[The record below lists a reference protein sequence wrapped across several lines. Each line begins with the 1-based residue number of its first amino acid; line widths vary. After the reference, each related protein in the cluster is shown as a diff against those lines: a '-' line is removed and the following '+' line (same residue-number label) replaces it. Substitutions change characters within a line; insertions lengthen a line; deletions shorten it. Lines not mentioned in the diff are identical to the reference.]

1 MQIAL
6 RISFLMAID
15 IGTILVDLFFL
26 VLLARIA
33 GLVCEAVKI
42 PAVIGEILMGMAIS
56 NIIIGGVSIFSFLQL
71 SSEANFPIFQ
81 IFADLGVIFLLF
93 TVGLVT
99 PFSELRKIGRTA
111 ALVATFGVILPFFA
125 GFAIIAVFNGG
136 LLEGLFMG
144 AAMTA
149 TSVGITARVVK
160 DLGVIDSIEA
170 KVIIAAAVI
179 DDVLGLIVLAMVSGV
194 GIGGSLD
201 ILDVAVVA
209 GLAVGFVLIVM
220 YISTLIPKARKA
232 VERWN
237 HAKGRKSL
245 LPTHWSPL
253 PFALILCFG
262 LSALASFLSLAAI
275 VGAFLGGMLF
285 AEFRDTWP
293 CEEKFAP
300 INEFLV
306 PFFFLLVG
314 INVSLGSI
322 FAPETMVLV
331 ILISLAAI
339 LTKYIGCG
347 YAARKIGK
355 GSGMIVGV
363 GMMPRGEV
371 GIIIAAIALGTGIFP
386 GSLYATVVA
395 MSLITTLAA
404 PALIAYSY
412 RRKDRLFGK
421 GLRSFKG

>member
-1 MQIAL
+1 
-6 RISFLMAID
+6 MAID
-15 IGTILVDLFFL
+15 VGTILVELFVM

-33 GLVCEAVKI
+33 GLMCEAVKI
-42 PAVIGEILMGMAIS
+42 PAVIGEILIGIAIS
-56 NIIIGGVSIFSFLQL
+56 NIIIGGGSIFSFLQL
-71 SSEANFPIFQ
+71 SSEANFSIFQ
-81 IFADLGVIFLLF
+81 VLADLGVIFLLF

-99 PFSELRKIGRTA
+99 PFSELRKIGKTA
-111 ALVATFGVILPFFA
+111 ILVATLGVILPFFA
-125 GFAIIAVFNGG
+125 GISIILAFNGS

-160 DLGVIDSIEA
+160 DLGVTDSIEA

-179 DDVLGLIVLAMVSGV
+179 DDVLGLIVLAMVTGV
-194 GIGGSLD
+194 GKGGSLE

-209 GLAVGFVLIVM
+209 GLAVGFVLVVM

-232 VERWN
+232 VERRN
-237 HAKGRKSL
+237 RVKSKKSL
-245 LPTHWSPL
+245 LPAHLSPL
-253 PFALILCFG
+253 PFALIICFG
-262 LSALASFLSLAAI
+262 LSALASYLSLAAI

-285 AEFRDTWP
+285 AEFRDIWP
-293 CEEKFAP
+293 CEEQFAP

-314 INVSLGSI
+314 INVSLTTI

-331 ILISLAAI
+331 ILVSVAAI

-355 GSGMIVGV
+355 GSSMIVGF

-371 GIIIAAIALGTGIFP
+371 GIIIASIALGTGIFP

-404 PALIAYSY
+404 PSLVAYAY
-412 RRKDRLFGK
+412 KRKDRLFGK
-421 GLRSFKG
+421 GLRRFKG